1 MYVDHELTLCYTVC
15 APKVAIISHLIWAMF
30 SQSVTHLDESTERS
44 LKGGPF
50 AKPATAVSV
59 SHSRR
64 TDTGLYTVVDNL
76 PKEKYG

>member
-30 SQSVTHLDESTERS
+30 SQSVTHLGESTERS
-44 LKGGPF
+44 LTGGPF

-64 TDTGLYTVVDNL
+64 IDTGLRTAVDNL